1 MDSTTDTQRASG
13 ARPWLTVAVV
23 VFLAVGAASL
33 GVSGVIDSSERVGD
47 DPSRSDVSASQAT
60 QQDGWNS
67 GTTPLGDAETK
78 FEGASANDTF
88 GAALA
93 HGDLNGDGVED
104 LIVGAPE
111 NDTASG
117 NKSGA
122 VYVFYGP
129 VNETDVDAASA
140 DVTLTG
146 VDDSDRAGYSVA
158 AGDVNDD
165 GTDDVVVGAP
175 LNDRNGSSAGIAYVV
190 HGGDLPESASLA
202 EADRKLVGA
211 SAGDRAGWA
220 VATVNRSQGD
230 DVLVG
235 APQNSSAG
243 QNAGAVYVV
252 SDADGENVSLADAA
266 ATLEG
271 ESSGDFAGWSVAP
284 AGDFDG
290 DGDRDIVVG
299 AMNNDSNAGEAGAA
313 YVLTANVSGTQ
324 SLSEATVKLAGDAA
338 RDHAGWSVAEAG
350 DVNNDSYGDVVVGA
364 PYNDQHGTSA
374 GAAYVVHG
382 GEDVTGT
389 VNLTDAGTTLLG
401 DSEDDQAGYD
411 VSSAGSGD
419 VTCDEYADVLVGA
432 PGNNSTAPDAGA
444 VYLVEGSEEPATE
457 RNLSTATAKLVGES
471 EGDRAGQAVSD
482 AGDATDNGST
492 DVLVGAPRNDSGEV
506 DTGAAY
512 LIAGHCPEPKEKD
525 DDRETT
531 EQPDTTEAP
540 TTEKPTTEEPT
551 TEQPT
556 TEKTT
561 TEAPTTTADGAP
573 PVTEEPTTE
582 QPTTEEPTTEEP
594 TTEQPTTEQPT
605 TEQPTTEAPTTEAP
619 TTEAPTTEQPTT
631 QAPTTEAPTTEQP
644 TTEQPT
650 TEQPTTEAPTTEQ
663 PTTPAPAP
671 TTEQPTTE
679 QPTTEAPT
687 TEQPTTE
694 APTTE
699 EPTTEAPTTEAPT
712 TTADGAPPVT
722 EEPTTEQ
729 PTTEQ
734 PTTEQPTTEAPTTEQ
749 PTTEAPTTEQ
759 PTTEAPTTE
768 QPTTEAPTTEQP
780 TTEAP
785 TTEQPTTTTA
795 VPEIPPPKF
804 AGCSQIIVY
813 SDTSVSSFEIVLYD
827 EEGDAYSTVTVD
839 VDDADSEYDYDQQNF
854 GSGEEGV
861 VGYGFEQGDEFESG
875 IKVVGVVDYQGAD
888 YVSPNFNLDTGNCGG
903 AGGVVEGDSFDWSDT
918 LDSNSGLSIV
928 NTGAAAPGAAL
939 IASVGSLGL
948 FVRTRN

>member
-1 MDSTTDTQRASG
+1 MASTTDNQRASG

-23 VFLAVGAASL
+23 VFLAAGAASL
-33 GVSGVIDSSERVGD
+33 GVSGVIGSSERVGD
-47 DPSRSDVSASQAT
+47 DPSRNDVSASQAT

-190 HGGDLPESASLA
+190 HGGNLSGTESLA

-220 VATVNRSQGD
+220 VATVNRSEGD
-230 DVLVG
+230 DVVVG

-290 DGDRDIVVG
+290 DGDQDVVVG

-313 YVLTANVSGTQ
+313 YVITANVSGTQ
-324 SLSEATVKLAGDAA
+324 SLSEASVKLAGDAA

-401 DSEDDQAGYD
+401 ESEDDQAGYD

-444 VYLVEGSEEPATE
+444 VYLVEGSEDPASE
-457 RNLSTATAKLVGES
+457 RNLSTATATLVGEG

-482 AGDATDNGST
+482 AGDVTDNGST

-512 LIAGHCPEPKEKD
+512 LIAGHCPEPKEAD
-525 DDRETT
+525 DQQTTEKPTT
-531 EQPDTTEAP
+531 EQPTTEAPTTEAP
-540 TTEKPTTEEPT
+540 TTEKPTTEAPTTEQPTTEAPTTEQPTTQAPTTKEPTTEQPTTPAPAPTTEQPTTEVPTTEAPTTEAPTTEQPTTEAPTTEAPTTEEPT

-556 TEKTT
+556 TEVPT

-605 TEQPTTEAPTTEAP
+605 TEQPTTE
-619 TTEAPTTEQPTT
+619 QPTT
-631 QAPTTEAPTTEQP
+631 QQPTTEQP

-650 TEQPTTEAPTTEQ
+650 TEQPTTEAPTTEAPTTEQ
-663 PTTPAPAP
+663 PTTPTPAP

-687 TEQPTTE
+687 TEAPTTEEPTTEEPTTEEPTTEEPTTE

-699 EPTTEAPTTEAPT
+699 EPTTE
-712 TTADGAPPVT
+712 
-722 EEPTTEQ
+722 EPTTEQ
-729 PTTEQ
+729 PTESQAAISFVAFCQAGGTQQGNDPCPDGESLLVKFEWSGNSFQ
-734 PTTEQPTTEAPTTEQ
+734 PEGGSSEGVSITDVVTDGDGEPISASWTSEESISTVVVKSATDDCEFSGGTSGSVESCG
-749 PTTEAPTTEQ
+749 
-759 PTTEAPTTE
+759 
-768 QPTTEAPTTEQP
+768 
-780 TTEAP
+780 
-785 TTEQPTTTTA
+785 
-795 VPEIPPPKF
+795 PPPGQDGLADAASDSPDRSGFGVPSATGITGF
-804 AGCSQIIVY
+804 AG
-813 SDTSVSSFEIVLYD
+813 
-827 EEGDAYSTVTVD
+827 
-839 VDDADSEYDYDQQNF
+839 
-854 GSGEEGV
+854 
-861 VGYGFEQGDEFESG
+861 
-875 IKVVGVVDYQGAD
+875 
-888 YVSPNFNLDTGNCGG
+888 
-903 AGGVVEGDSFDWSDT
+903 
-918 LDSNSGLSIV
+918 LS
-928 NTGAAAPGAAL
+928 AAAAIAL
-939 IASVGSLGL
+939 A
-948 FVRTRN
+948 RRD